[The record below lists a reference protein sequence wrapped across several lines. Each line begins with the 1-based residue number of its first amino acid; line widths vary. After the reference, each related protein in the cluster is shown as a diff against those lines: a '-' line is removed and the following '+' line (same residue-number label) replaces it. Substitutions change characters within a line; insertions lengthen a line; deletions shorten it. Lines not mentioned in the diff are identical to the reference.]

1 MQVLCVHLWIDTE
14 EHTHEGFAFML
25 TEEDP
30 QDFFRRVSQMT
41 RLLLQAALAIP
52 GQLTETL
59 EIFTEVQEWSKG
71 VYQQETRGTEAKD
84 SPACYA
90 RWKKIDRVFKISE
103 KGGGSNGK
111 RG

>member
-14 EHTHEGFAFML
+14 EHTHEGNAFMIV
-25 TEEDP
+25 EENLSDV
-30 QDFFRRVSQMT
+30 FRQVSQLQ
-41 RLLLQAALAIP
+41 RLLLQTAFAIP
-52 GQLTETL
+52 GQLLETL
-59 EIFTEVQEWSKG
+59 EIFTEVQDWSKG
-71 VYQQETRGTEAKD
+71 VYQAETRGTPHVD
-84 SPACYA
+84 SPACFA